1 MVWNAT
7 DRDVNRRGLDRKS
20 LETLNPNVIFCQ
32 VDCFGGPRRG
42 SRSDDLGYDDIAR
55 AVSGIML
62 RFGGSSE
69 TPEGTRTWGRST
81 PWVHIAW
88 LWALR
93 PRCTRSRKS
102 AGCGDPGGR

>member
-1 MVWNAT
+1 MS
-7 DRDVNRRGLDRKS
+7 NRSTSSSGTQPTETSIAGLDRKS

-69 TPEGTRTWGRST
+69 TPEGTRTWDDRR
-81 PWVHIAW
+81 
-88 LWALR
+88 L
-93 PRCTRSRKS
+93 
-102 AGCGDPGGR
+102 GCI